1 MMSYMGKAKDPT
13 VLTSIITDR
22 VMRTR
27 KQSGVRR
34 ILKVCKER
42 GACAQWIRVHKTLSQ
57 IIVYLM
63 KRKKCHGM
71 VLIFNLDP

>member
-1 MMSYMGKAKDPT
+1 MLLFCILMQLLHVQGC
-13 VLTSIITDR
+13 IIVDR

-42 GACAQWIRVHKTLSQ
+42 VRVSEVNTHSQ
-57 IIVYLM
+57 ISVTNTSFLTPIKEIM
-63 KRKKCHGM
+63 W
-71 VLIFNLDP
+71 